1 MSRIALS
8 VAEACEAANLSHTT
22 LYKAMN
28 SGALRAVK
36 NHKRT
41 LILAD
46 DLKLWLTSLP
56 TYTPAQ
62 AA

>member
-1 MSRIALS
+1 MAPVALS

-41 LILAD
+41 LILAE
-46 DLKLWLTSLP
+46 DLKQWLASLP
-56 TYTPAQ
+56 AYTPAR